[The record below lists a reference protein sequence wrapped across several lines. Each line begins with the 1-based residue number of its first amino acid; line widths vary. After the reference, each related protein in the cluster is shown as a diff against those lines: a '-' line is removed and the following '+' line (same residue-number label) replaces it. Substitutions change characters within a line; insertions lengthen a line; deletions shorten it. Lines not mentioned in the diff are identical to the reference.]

1 MKIRRTTAL
10 IAYWTAALIIVAM
23 ILLSLDYSFTEAL
36 FMSSLF
42 SPGVVAAK
50 FFLSQA
56 EKGGSNK
63 AVINA
68 VYIFGAIAVMEF
80 LLIVV
85 GHRLLEYIE
94 EQSPLYLGIGVSD
107 ILVNPVFVAVII
119 LLILAGEHLV
129 RQKYKET
136 SEVRTISFTSDRHK
150 MIMNSN
156 EISYIESNDSEVWVV
171 ANDRRRFR
179 NKTGISQWENLLGK
193 DFIRVHRSYL
203 VRKELIQETLY
214 DSLTLADG
222 TSIPV
227 SRKYR
232 DIVGSLSDN

>member
-23 ILLSLDYSFTEAL
+23 ILLSLDYSFAEAL

-80 LLIVV
+80 WLIVV

-94 EQSPLYLGIGVSD
+94 EQNPLYLGIGVAD

-136 SEVRTISFTSDRHK
+136 SEVRTIS
-150 MIMNSN
+150 
-156 EISYIESNDSEVWVV
+156 YIESNDSEVWVV

-179 NKTGISQWENLLGK
+179 NKTGISQWENILGK

-232 DIVGSLSDN
+232 DIVASLSDN

>member
-23 ILLSLDYSFTEAL
+23 ILLSLDYSFAEAL

-80 LLIVV
+80 WLIVV
-85 GHRLLEYIE
+85 GHRLLEYVE
-94 EQSPLYLGIGVSD
+94 EQSPLYLGIGVAD

-136 SEVRTISFTSDRHK
+136 SEVRT
-150 MIMNSN
+150 
-156 EISYIESNDSEVWVV
+156 ISYIESNDSEVWVV

-232 DIVGSLSDN
+232 EIVVSLSDN

>member
-23 ILLSLDYSFTEAL
+23 ILLSLDYSFAEAL

-80 LLIVV
+80 WLIVV
-85 GHRLLEYIE
+85 GHRLLEYVE
-94 EQSPLYLGIGVSD
+94 EQSPLYLG
-107 ILVNPVFVAVII
+107 
-119 LLILAGEHLV
+119 
-129 RQKYKET
+129 
-136 SEVRTISFTSDRHK
+136 
-150 MIMNSN
+150 M
-156 EISYIESNDSEVWVV
+156 
-171 ANDRRRFR
+171 
-179 NKTGISQWENLLGK
+179 
-193 DFIRVHRSYL
+193 
-203 VRKELIQETLY
+203 
-214 DSLTLADG
+214 
-222 TSIPV
+222 
-227 SRKYR
+227 
-232 DIVGSLSDN
+232 

>member
-23 ILLSLDYSFTEAL
+23 ILLSLDYSFAEAL

-80 LLIVV
+80 WLIVV

-94 EQSPLYLGIGVSD
+94 EQSPLYLGIGVAD

-136 SEVRTISFTSDRHK
+136 SEVRT
-150 MIMNSN
+150 
-156 EISYIESNDSEVWVV
+156 ISYIESNDSEVWVV

-232 DIVGSLSDN
+232 DIVASLSDN

>member
-23 ILLSLDYSFTEAL
+23 ILLSLDYSFAEAL

-80 LLIVV
+80 WLIVV

-94 EQSPLYLGIGVSD
+94 EQSPLYLGIGVAD

-136 SEVRTISFTSDRHK
+136 SEVRT
-150 MIMNSN
+150 
-156 EISYIESNDSEVWVV
+156 ISYIESNDSEVWVV

-232 DIVGSLSDN
+232 EIVVSLSDN

>member
-23 ILLSLDYSFTEAL
+23 ILLSLDYSFAEAL

-68 VYIFGAIAVMEF
+68 VYVFGAIAVMEF
-80 LLIVV
+80 WLIVV
-85 GHRLLEYIE
+85 GHRLLEYIK
-94 EQSPLYLGIGVSD
+94 EQSPLYLGIGVAD

-136 SEVRTISFTSDRHK
+136 SEVRTIS
-150 MIMNSN
+150 
-156 EISYIESNDSEVWVV
+156 YIESNDSEVWVV

-179 NKTGISQWENLLGK
+179 NKTGISQWENILGK

-214 DSLTLADG
+214 DSLTLTDG

-232 DIVGSLSDN
+232 EIVVSLSDN

>member
-23 ILLSLDYSFTEAL
+23 ILLSLDYSFAEAL

-80 LLIVV
+80 WLIVV
-85 GHRLLEYIE
+85 GHRLLEYIK
-94 EQSPLYLGIGVSD
+94 EQSPLYLGIGVAD

-136 SEVRTISFTSDRHK
+136 SEVRTIS
-150 MIMNSN
+150 
-156 EISYIESNDSEVWVV
+156 YIESNDSEVWVV

-179 NKTGISQWENLLGK
+179 NKTGISQWENILGK

-214 DSLTLADG
+214 DSLTLTDG

-232 DIVGSLSDN
+232 EIVVSLSDN

>member
-23 ILLSLDYSFTEAL
+23 ILLSLDYSFAEAL

-80 LLIVV
+80 WLIVV

-94 EQSPLYLGIGVSD
+94 EQSPLYLGIGVAD

-136 SEVRTISFTSDRHK
+136 SEVRTIS
-150 MIMNSN
+150 
-156 EISYIESNDSEVWVV
+156 YIESNDSEVWAV

-214 DSLTLADG
+214 DSLTLVDG

-232 DIVGSLSDN
+232 EIVVSLSDN